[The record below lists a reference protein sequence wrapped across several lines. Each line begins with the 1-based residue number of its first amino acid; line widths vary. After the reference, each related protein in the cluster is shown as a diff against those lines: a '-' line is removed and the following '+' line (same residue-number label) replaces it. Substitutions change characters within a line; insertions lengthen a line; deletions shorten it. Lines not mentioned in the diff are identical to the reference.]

1 MKKFLVVL
9 GLFIGSLSIT
19 VTPTIAKNDTVFISN
34 IDKAIRF
41 DACFSN
47 VFYFLAIQ
55 DIRAIMDADPDNYNL
70 IVSNIKHMLHNQQEC
85 NPNMIIP
92 TLKSVGSLRH
102 ITNYKKM
109 YHIYFK
115 KIKGLRTWANSVY
128 YIVNEKGDFLYVEF
142 KDIYPGKHLVF
153 DQAVL
158 QSVRVNKKM
167 LLDLGL

>member
-1 MKKFLVVL
+1 MWYIVILAL
-9 GLFIGSLSIT
+9 MLNIRPIS
-19 VTPTIAKNDTVFISN
+19 AKNDTVFISN

-47 VFYFLAIQ
+47 VFYFMAIQ
-55 DIRAIMDADPDNYNL
+55 DIRTIMDADPDNYDL
-70 IVSNIKHMLHNQQEC
+70 IVSNIKHMLISKQDC
-85 NPNMIIP
+85 DPNAIIP

-115 KIKGLRTWANSVY
+115 KIKGLRTWANQVY
-128 YIVNEKGDFLYVEF
+128 YITNENGDFLYVEF

-153 DQAVL
+153 DQSL
-158 QSVRVNKKM
+158 LKSVRINKKM
-167 LLDLGL
+167 LIDLGLKM

>member
-34 IDKAIRF
+34 LDKAIRF

-47 VFYFLAIQ
+47 VFYFQAIQ
-55 DIRAIMDADPDNYNL
+55 DIRAIMDADPDNYDL
-70 IVSNIKHMLHNQQEC
+70 IVSNIKHMLISKQDC
-85 NPNMIIP
+85 DPNAIIP

-115 KIKGLRTWANSVY
+115 KIKGLRTWANQVY
-128 YIVNEKGDFLYVEF
+128 YITNENGDFLYVEF

-153 DQAVL
+153 DQSL
-158 QSVRVNKKM
+158 LKSVRINKKM
-167 LLDLGL
+167 LIDLGL

>member
-1 MKKFLVVL
+1 MWYILIAL
-9 GLFIGSLSIT
+9 SFIIHATSQ
-19 VTPTIAKNDTVFISN
+19 AKNDTVYISN
-34 IDKAIRF
+34 VDKAIRF

-55 DIRAIMDADPDNYNL
+55 DIREIMEADPDNYDV

-85 NPNMIIP
+85 NPNLIIP

-142 KDIYPGKHLVF
+142 KDMYPGKHLVF

-167 LLDLGL
+167 LTELGL